1 MTSHNGTGNS
11 GGKLKLTGSHCVIMS
26 WPVMTYQNTS
36 QYQQCNGRGKCLQWR
51 VRLVNVEINLG
62 VYLFP
67 DSLICIG
74 CVSVWAGI
82 GSWSQSYSCLD
93 WASLMCPDSVY
104 LWLLISIA
112 FTLQEPGQSRY
123 WITLIEAWKRTPRK
137 STASVGLRNYILKRE
152 NKYPDQQ

>member
-1 MTSHNGTGNS
+1 MTSHNSTGNS

-36 QYQQCNGRGKCLQWR
+36 QYQQFNDRGICLQWR
-51 VRLVNVEINLG
+51 VRLVNVEINPG

-82 GSWSQSYSCLD
+82 GSLSQSYSCLD
-93 WASLMCPDSVY
+93 WASLMCADSEC
-104 LWLLISIA
+104 LSLIADINSTHSPGAWSVSILNYSDWGLKED
-112 FTLQEPGQSRY
+112 TQEINSKRGTQELY
-123 WITLIEAWKRTPRK
+123 FEAGK
-137 STASVGLRNYILKRE
+137 
-152 NKYPDQQ
+152 